1 VSEFSPGLQPSFKPE
16 AFDAEKFDSM
26 LGSAPVRGEFED
38 PTEYSE
44 ISLKMLESIR
54 PTNYVEQLFV
64 IDLVDITFEILNLR
78 RVIVAWKATSVSNGI
93 EALLRR
99 GILSD
104 APFGAEKVAK
114 IEAKLEA
121 KRWREDRGDSRD
133 RIEERLNSMGISEH
147 AIEVEVFL
155 QSLPTL
161 EVLEKRLFSAQQRR
175 NALLREVWVHRELA
189 RRARQVSDRVI
200 ENVGL
205 PAPNKE

>member
-1 VSEFSPGLQPSFKPE
+1 MSELSPGLQPSSKPE
-16 AFDAEKFDSM
+16 AFDAEEFDTM
-26 LGSAPVRGEFED
+26 LGSAPVRGDFED

-44 ISLKMLESIR
+44 ISLRMLESIR

-78 RVIVAWKATSVSNGI
+78 RLIVAWKAASVSHGI
-93 EALLRR
+93 EALLTR

-104 APFGAEKVAK
+104 APPGAEKVAK

-121 KRWREDRGDSRD
+121 KRWREDINSREE
-133 RIEERLNSMGISEH
+133 IEKRLNSKGISEH

-175 NALLREVWVHRELA
+175 NALLREVWGHRELA
-189 RRARQVSDRVI
+189 RRARQMSDRVI